1 MYPDKA
7 TQALFVLLR
16 AGLWGTSP
24 DDLTPFPLAP
34 AEWDAVHAMARRQTV
49 TALVY
54 RGLGLLPESLLPP
67 DALLM
72 RWVAQVATIEQQ
84 HRRTNVALGRLYD
97 IFRRQGLTPVLQ
109 KGQGIAMLYDEPT
122 LRECGD
128 IDLYF
133 PRSGEWER
141 AVQIIEAHGIPLQ
154 RMPDGSVSY
163 IYDGIEV
170 EHHTRLI
177 DLHNPAMRK
186 PLARLEAQY
195 GYRTAELPGIPGEAI
210 TLPSPMLDLLLLD
223 THIMKHALGR
233 GIGLRQLCDM
243 ARACHC
249 HRATIDLD
257 TLQVIHRKAGTLRWH
272 RLLHTFM
279 VEHLGLAAPFA
290 TPLASS
296 APLLSRVLAGGNF
309 GHHLPGVHATG
320 QSIWQRKLRTAHS
333 FVRNA
338 RFACHHAPQESIW
351 TFLHLLTGQ
360 IK

>member
-84 HRRTNVALGRLYD
+84 HRRTNVALGRLYGM
-97 IFRRQGLTPVLQ
+97 FRRQGLTPVLQ

-133 PRSGEWER
+133 PRSGEWGR

-257 TLQVIHRKAGTLRWH
+257 TLQAIHCKAGTLRWH

-279 VEHLGLAAPFA
+279 AEHLGLAAPFA
-290 TPLASS
+290 TPLATS
-296 APLLSRVLAGGNF
+296 APLLNRVLAGGNF